1 MFSSVVKEANAEGSY
16 AVKESGY
23 AGFSLPIEV
32 FFKNVDEPRKVKFEY
47 DLFLQLEG
55 PPIFNVRHEKVT
67 FKNPSDDFKMKF
79 IKGGGVSHLFNLN
92 IDLACKVIIVYFLRL
107 ELYIVILELF

>member
-47 DLFLQLEG
+47 DLFLQSDG
-55 PPIFNVRHEKVT
+55 PPISHICYEKLT
-67 FKNPSDDFKMKF
+67 FKNPTKDFRMKL
-79 IKGGGVSHLFNLN
+79 IKGGGVSIYSN
-92 IDLACKVIIVYFLRL
+92 FLL
-107 ELYIVILELF
+107 VM